1 MAWGSVFIFPSTI
14 PLSINLVS
22 MFLLNFL
29 LKQSVVLLSYRPHS
43 SSSVYNQAVK
53 ELNEWISLMLVWFD
67 IWWEGN
73 SLLSM
78 AWLCG
83 DAAVKFD
90 KRDEP
95 RATALYLTTSAYSG
109 IARKND
115 LPHMKRIA
123 YTNQSKVRSI
133 NLLRGCVIYSWRTLC
148 ASDHCR
154 TMEMSWF
161 LVLAATR
168 VSM

>member
-1 MAWGSVFIFPSTI
+1 
-14 PLSINLVS
+14 
-22 MFLLNFL
+22 
-29 LKQSVVLLSYRPHS
+29 
-43 SSSVYNQAVK
+43 
-53 ELNEWISLMLVWFD
+53 MLVWFD

-95 RATALYLTTSAYSG
+95 RATASYLTTSAYSG
-109 IARKND
+109 IARNND

-148 ASDHCR
+148 VHQITAEPWKARIFGSQQHESVCR
-154 TMEMSWF
+154 RSNQIKCSTLISSIKF
-161 LVLAATR
+161 PR
-168 VSM
+168 FSQK